1 MSTGVKGFK
10 NDVIVTTANDEAVG
24 IAFDVMAK
32 IVAATR
38 RKEARATQ
46 RMGA

>member
-10 NDVIVTTANDEAVG
+10 NDVIVTTTNDKAVG
-24 IAFDVMAK
+24 IAFGVMAK
-32 IVAATR
+32 IIAATQ
-38 RKEARATQ
+38 RKNARAAQ